1 MKPIYETK
9 DFLSL
14 ESEEKLRIL
23 EIEKQKYLD
32 ENLEELLASYRN
44 EIAEKTAELS
54 DIEEKIINCSLG
66 TNIESEDSKS
76 KLTIIS
82 AELEELKLKAGQ
94 MKQKT
99 IELEKHK
106 NSLELKSLISRKNI
120 LTTEIEELKREL
132 ESMREQKI
140 ESQNSLVEIRANYD
154 NFYDSYNEEIA
165 RLLFEEKKAY
175 SGATS
180 RPTEDVTLERFK
192 VDERLTT
199 VCDEKLRLEEEIN
212 RIKDKCDAV
221 DSEII
226 EIQDKIS
233 DITIPEEKKELIVQA
248 KDLESEIIIYDAM
261 LVRVGALLDDNKQEL
276 KNVKE
281 KYSTELQAER
291 KIEEDLK
298 KIEESTA
305 KVFENSEISNFQKL
319 RSCDKTLSDIAKVET
334 ELLNI
339 DTQCL
344 KIRNRIISRK
354 QKIEN
359 VKAAII
365 KQQEAYE
372 QKLQYAKSI
381 KQNLEKFQETREEL
395 LGSNCLGLIIKYTN
409 IGDSC
414 PICKSRVTEKNY
426 KEVMDLT
433 GIEREIEMTKSK
445 LGIAEKDANST
456 QCNIFALKAI
466 EDYEQA
472 QIELDEK
479 EIQSLQS
486 SKTKIYQRVV
496 DINDKT
502 EENFINLK
510 NALMKTS
517 NALENVLT
525 IQQKLESTI
534 KENVS
539 NKVEYGTRISMLSEL
554 DENLIDLYYVLQKE
568 RAEREILMLEAKANV
583 SENDFDE
590 KRSELG
596 TSEAESQALVSELVA
611 LCLQSSELKAKMFA
625 AKEKLEKVEYERG
638 VLETQKTTLGVV
650 CDEPYGEQEDLYDSQ
665 SVKDKIEELKQTHK
679 HLLSLK
685 TDAENSL
692 NNLLKE
698 YEVKTKLLA
707 YKIDEQ
713 QDVSALVSSL
723 IYRYNFTSEDEVKEY
738 IVTDN
743 MLKLKESEIK
753 NYNSAL
759 QKLELQKDFLT
770 QGNVDVDYAELHA
783 KLVLRK
789 QELIKRLGELS
800 VLIESTENSLNE
812 YKQIELLIKKYN

>member
-23 EIEKQKYLD
+23 EIEKQKYVD
-32 ENLEELLASYRN
+32 ENLEELLVSYRYEN
-44 EIAEKTAELS
+44 AEKTAELS
-54 DIEEKIINCSLG
+54 DIEEKIINCSLEI
-66 TNIESEDSKS
+66 NNDSENSKS
-76 KLTIIS
+76 KLTMIS
-82 AELEELKLKAGQ
+82 AELEELKSKAGQ
-94 MKQKT
+94 MKQKA

-120 LTTEIEELKREL
+120 LATEIEELKSEL
-132 ESMREQKI
+132 ELMREQKI

-165 RLLFEEKKAY
+165 RLLFEENKAY
-175 SGATS
+175 SGAIS

-192 VDERLTT
+192 VGERLTA
-199 VCDEKLRLEEEIN
+199 VCDEKIKLEEEIN

-226 EIQDKIS
+226 EIQDRIS
-233 DITIPEEKKELIVQA
+233 EIAIPEEKRELIVQA
-248 KDLESEIIIYDAM
+248 KDLESEIIIYDEM

-276 KNVKE
+276 KNAKE
-281 KYSTELQAER
+281 KYSNELQSER

-298 KIEESTA
+298 KIEESTS

-319 RSCDKTLSDIAKVET
+319 RNSDKTLSDIAKVET

-344 KIRNRIISRK
+344 KIKNRIISRK

-359 VKAAII
+359 IKETTI
-365 KQQEAYE
+365 KQQEVFE
-372 QKLQYAKSI
+372 QKLQYVKSI
-381 KQNLEKFQETREEL
+381 KQNLEKLQETREEL
-395 LGSNCLGLIIKYTN
+395 LGSNCLGLITKYTN

-414 PICKSRVTEKNY
+414 PICKSRVAEKNY
-426 KEVMDLT
+426 REVMDLT

-445 LGIAEKDANST
+445 LGIAEKDSNST

-466 EDYEQA
+466 EDYEQS

-479 EIQSLQS
+479 EIQALQS

-510 NALMKTS
+510 NALIKTS
-517 NALENVLT
+517 SALENVLT

-539 NKVEYGTRISMLSEL
+539 NKIEYGTRISMLSEL

-583 SENDFDE
+583 SENDFEE
-590 KRSELG
+590 KRSNLG
-596 TSEAESQALVSELVA
+596 VSEAESQALVNELVS

-625 AKEKLEKVEYERG
+625 AKEKLEKIEYERG
-638 VLETQKTTLGVV
+638 VLETQKTTLGMACEESQV
-650 CDEPYGEQEDLYDSQ
+650 EHEDLYDSQ
-665 SVKDKIEELKQTHK
+665 SVNDKIDDLKQTHK
-679 HLLSLK
+679 RLLSLK

-753 NYNSAL
+753 SYNSAF

-770 QGNVDVDYAELHA
+770 HGNNEIEGVELHA
-783 KLVLRK
+783 KLVIRK

-800 VLIESTENSLNE
+800 VLIKIAENSLNE
-812 YKQIELLIKKYN
+812 YKQIESLIKKYN